1 MSDIEKFF
9 YAAQAKQG
17 GTVLWEQLDPI
28 AQIEFVNAVNVILRL
43 AGLNQNG

>member
-28 AQIEFVNAVNVILRL
+28 AQMQFVQAVNVILQL
-43 AGLNQNG
+43 TSLTQNG